1 MYAYEIFEN
10 GRIQDIYFGAV
21 EDRYNV
27 HVLATQYD
35 PVQAIMSL
43 TTPVNRIADLA
54 GLKFRC
60 GDDHFAGPLNELGVS
75 TVWAPGTEIYT
86 MLATGVVDG
95 FTYGSAYD
103 HYAQGFHEVTTH
115 WVKNEIMASMNEQIV
130 INADVWA
137 ELPDDLKVLCRT
149 ASDAA
154 NMRGIPEGYA
164 FVDQAWVSVQEYG
177 VEQIIW
183 PAEDIA
189 LWTELQLAYLEQYEA
204 DPEAGEMVE
213 LINAFATMKGY
224 L

>member
-1 MYAYEIFEN
+1 MYCYEIFEN
-10 GRIQDIYFGAV
+10 GRIQDIYYGAI

-27 HVLATQYD
+27 HCAGTQYS
-35 PVQAIMSL
+35 PVQAIISL
-43 TTPVNRIADLA
+43 TQPAYRITELD

-60 GDDHFAGPLNELGVS
+60 GDDHFAGPFNELGVS

-115 WVKNEIMASMNEQIV
+115 WVKNNIMASMNEVIV
-130 INADVWA
+130 INADLWA
-137 ELPDDLKVLCRT
+137 ELPEDLQYLCMV

-154 NMRGIPEGYA
+154 NKRGIPEGYA
-164 FVDQAWVSVQEYG
+164 FVDDAWVAVQEYG
-177 VEQIIW
+177 IEVITW
-183 PAEDIA
+183 PAEDEA
-189 LWTELQLAYLEQYEA
+189 TWTSLQLDYLSQYEA

-213 LINAFATMKGY
+213 LINAFATKRGY